1 MTMFLLHKSTSVPKI
16 ALAIDLKFALV
27 WTIKIALEIDL
38 TVELL
43 TALKIVLEN
52 ALKVAFA

>member
-1 MTMFLLHKSTSVPKI
+1 MFLLHKSTSVPKI
-16 ALAIDLKFALV
+16 AIDLKFALV

-43 TALKIVLEN
+43 TALKVVLEN

>member
-1 MTMFLLHKSTSVPKI
+1 MFLLHKSTSVPKI

-43 TALKIVLEN
+43 FLNAKRSFALN
-52 ALKVAFA
+52 S

>member
-1 MTMFLLHKSTSVPKI
+1 MFLLHKSTSVPKI

-43 TALKIVLEN
+43 TALKVVLEN